1 MNLLNC
7 LGVVGYG
14 AARLRPSPRV
24 AATGD
29 AKSPPRTKRKCAVRR
44 KSVISGRAGLA
55 CPAMRGERTR
65 TADAWRQLRICF
77 GILAACILAIG
88 SGGPAAAQD
97 TAPAAPAQG
106 KEERIG
112 DWTLRCLPP
121 SGNMPERCEMT
132 QVLGDP
138 QSKRDVLLVAV
149 GYAEGETRPVAWV
162 VLPLGVLLPPG
173 VGLKVDEGETKVL
186 PYRACDRRGCAT
198 PWLLTESD
206 VSSLKS
212 GKELIVMFRDLEG
225 KSLGL
230 KVSLQGFTK
239 AFDRLK

>member
-1 MNLLNC
+1 MNLLNSP
-7 LGVVGYG
+7 GVVGYVAG
-14 AARLRPSPRV
+14 RLRPSPQV
-24 AATGD
+24 AAPAG
-29 AKSPPRTKRKCAVRR
+29 AGSLSPMKRKYTVRR
-44 KSVISGRAGLA
+44 KSGISGQVGLA
-55 CPAMRGERTR
+55 CPATRGKRTPAAG
-65 TADAWRQLRICF
+65 TWRRFRSCVGL
-77 GILAACILAIG
+77 LAACIVAL
-88 SGGPAAAQD
+88 GGGHAVAQD
-97 TAPAAPAQG
+97 TTPAPKG

-121 SGNMPERCEMT
+121 SGDKPERCEMT

-138 QSKRDVLLVAV
+138 QSQRDVLLVAV
-149 GYAEGETRPVAWV
+149 GYAQGETRPVAWV

-206 VSSLKS
+206 VSSLKG
-212 GKELIVMFRDLEG
+212 GKELIVMFRDIEG

-230 KVSLQGFTK
+230 RVSLEGFTK